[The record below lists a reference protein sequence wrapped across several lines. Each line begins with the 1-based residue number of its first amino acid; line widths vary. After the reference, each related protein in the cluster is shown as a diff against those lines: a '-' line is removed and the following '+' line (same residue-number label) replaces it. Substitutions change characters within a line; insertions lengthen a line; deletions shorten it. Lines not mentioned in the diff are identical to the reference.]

1 MVGVDVVVV
10 PEADLYQGVVV
21 YRICKIF
28 RIYRNLLILE
38 ILLILSKAWAAKH
51 ATRECCSSLSFID

>member
-1 MVGVDVVVV
+1 MVTL
-10 PEADLYQGVVV
+10 PEANLYQGVVV
-21 YRICKIF
+21 DRICKIF
-28 RIYRNLLILE
+28 RIYRNLLILK